1 LADLSLPTL
10 LVFQF
15 SGGSSLS
22 KPNGS
27 AAYDH
32 MSLANEL
39 LVDFEEIDRDQRI
52 SVDANTI
59 LQNDIIIIDDVFQ
72 TNNSL
77 SDYSTFLEAKL

>member
-1 LADLSLPTL
+1 
-10 LVFQF
+10 
-15 SGGSSLS
+15 
-22 KPNGS
+22 
-27 AAYDH
+27 